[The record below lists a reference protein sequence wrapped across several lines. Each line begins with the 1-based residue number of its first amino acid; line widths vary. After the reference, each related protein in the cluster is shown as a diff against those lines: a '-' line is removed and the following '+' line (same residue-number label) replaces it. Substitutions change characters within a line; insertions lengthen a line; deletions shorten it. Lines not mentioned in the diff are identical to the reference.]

1 MLDKL
6 VLAKYRNFHSR
17 SSSRRCFASCSRGK
31 GHQGIVRMTG
41 DEAFPKDEFR
51 RRVGVQVLSYMQS
64 GGGVPE
70 PMKRVEPPTGPWQDK
85 AIDLTG
91 PLPTEESLLVVVDYL
106 VHSTK

>member
-1 MLDKL
+1 MLT
-6 VLAKYRNFHSR
+6 RQRTS
-17 SSSRRCFASCSRGK
+17 
-31 GHQGIVRMTG
+31 GHRKNEGMTG

-91 PLPTEESLLVVVDYL
+91 PLPTEERLLVVIDYL

>member
-1 MLDKL
+1 MLT
-6 VLAKYRNFHSR
+6 RQRTS
-17 SSSRRCFASCSRGK
+17 
-31 GHQGIVRMTG
+31 GHRKNEGITG
-41 DEAFPKDEFR
+41 DEFG

-85 AIDLTG
+85 AIDLMG

-106 VHSTK
+106 VHPTK